1 MTKEDTF
8 EDWDYKEELKIEPCE
23 CHYKCG
29 NYVLLIK
36 GKHLHAEFPPPKEEF
51 IEVCSLPMGLLYDLI
66 RNCQEKID
74 LEDKKKELDSLI
86 VPE

>member
-8 EDWDYKEELKIEPCE
+8 EDWDYKEALRIEPYSS
-23 CHYKCG
+23 HTDRG
-29 NYVLLIK
+29 LYVLSIK
-36 GKHLHAEFPPPKEEF
+36 GKFLYSNHSHPYEEF
-51 IEVCSLPMGLLYDLI
+51 IDVCTIPIGLLYDLI

-74 LEDKKKELDSLI
+74 LEDKKEELDSLI